1 MLLLPKE
8 KMSVAWWNHVIVATV
23 EELVAM
29 VVEDP
34 KIYDFV
40 IHQYENIRLA
50 YELDK
55 YPKDDPRVIN
65 ERVTQRASEVRE
77 ACRRAMEALT
87 RNLHA
92 RDRALDVLKQFNN
105 GKAEQILRDS
115 KRMAEMVCES
125 PCKFV
130 NHGERAHLLMYALLE
145 SPWHLFEN
153 KEYTIGAVKEM
164 MGHNEFVYGLSIS
177 KICEKMAP
185 ETALDLSNDIL
196 ARLLG
201 YSSYIPTISDAH
213 FFMRVYERMMIIQ
226 CDGSVMR
233 RASPDLMKNEDFL
246 FHLLDVNPKAL
257 TTSPSAPSMKRCL
270 RTFPSLI
277 DRIVSRGKTHRAYYD
292 CLYWSMAL
300 EPIRMCDQYPDAVR
314 DTIRVNPESVCGLS
328 EVLRVRVHRPSRV
341 ILRRR
346 IYERQKGDPRWRMI
360 MESPSL
366 HNDTIQY
373 IPIEY
378 LGDTEFTRG
387 ALRMLENSPRGEEGW
402 AEAVCT
408 LLYYAFLPRSTMNS
422 DQYKM
427 VCKGKEMI
435 RTKIYSDMYHL
446 IVEVLPFMVRK
457 SLENDPYMSFIYHG
471 KNMTTQVLGAFIACI
486 PDKASLLAL
495 VYEVPSMLLV
505 CDTELT
511 RLGCQGWKDK
521 WYIDEEILQVALTKE
536 PELYTQIP
544 RGYKRESV
552 LRWGVRHS
560 LDMRA
565 AYNAWTGE
573 PCSRPFR
580 DFHIFQHYSFFSEI
594 FGDLLKRALPFVEHL
609 VVHIMGYLACHNF
622 EEVRLPRNLPV
633 RAFVDGQWLSGTVR
647 KMMHPRYGI
656 RIPQHMRAEKRKK
669 IVDVMDCDL
678 RYTMEDLK
686 RCDPV
691 QPPVLVHF

>member
-1 MLLLPKE
+1 
-8 KMSVAWWNHVIVATV
+8 MSVAWWNHVIVATV

-29 VVEDP
+29 AVEDP

-40 IHQYENIRLA
+40 THQYENMLLA
-50 YELDK
+50 YELNK
-55 YPKDDPRVIN
+55 YPKEDSSVIN

-77 ACRRAMEALT
+77 ACRRAMEAIT
-87 RNLHA
+87 RNLHT
-92 RDRALDVLKQFNN
+92 RDHALDLLKQFNN
-105 GKAEQILRDS
+105 GEAEKILRDS

-130 NHGERAHLLMYALLE
+130 DHGERAHLLMYALLE
-145 SPWHLFEN
+145 SPWHLFEK
-153 KEYTIGAVKEM
+153 KEYTVGAVNAM
-164 MGHNEFVYGLSIS
+164 MGHNELIYGQQIS

-185 ETALDLSNDIL
+185 ETALNLSSSVL
-196 ARLLG
+196 ASLLAN

-213 FFMRVYERMMIIQ
+213 FFMRLYERMMIIQ

-233 RASPDLMKNEDFL
+233 RASPDLTKNEDFL
-246 FHLLDVNPKAL
+246 FHLLNVNPKAL

-270 RTFPSLI
+270 STFPSLI
-277 DRIVSRGKTHRAYYD
+277 DRIVARGETHRAYYD
-292 CLYWSMAL
+292 CMYFSMSL
-300 EPIRMCDQYPDAVR
+300 EPIRMCEQYPDAVK
-314 DTIRVNPESVCGLS
+314 DTIRLNPESVCGLV
-328 EVLRVRVHRPSRV
+328 EVLRVRLHRPSRV
-341 ILRRR
+341 IPRRR
-346 IYERQKGDPRWRMI
+346 VYDRQKGDPRWRMI

-366 HNDTIQY
+366 HGETTQY
-373 IPIEY
+373 IPEEY
-378 LGDTEFTRG
+378 LGDMEFTKG
-387 ALRMLENSPRGEEGW
+387 ALRMLEVLDVDLTDGW

-408 LLYYAFLPRSTMNS
+408 MLYYAFLPGSTMGL
-422 DQYKM
+422 DQYRI
-427 VCKGKEMI
+427 VCREKEMI
-435 RTKIYSDMYHL
+435 RTNIYSEMYRL
-446 IVEVLPFMVRK
+446 IVKVLPFMIRK
-457 SLENDPYMSFIYHG
+457 SLEKDSYVSCIYHG
-471 KNMTTQVLGAFIACI
+471 KKMITQVLGAFIACI

-495 VYEVPSMLLV
+495 VYEVPSVLLV

-511 RLGCQGWKDK
+511 RLGCRGWEDK
-521 WYIDEEILQVALTKE
+521 WYIDEEILQVALKKE

-544 RGYKRESV
+544 RGYRRESV

-580 DFHIFQHYSFFSEI
+580 DFHLFQHYSFFSEI

-633 RAFVDGQWLSGTVR
+633 RAFVDGQWLPGTVR
-647 KMMHPRYGI
+647 KMKHPLYGI
-656 RIPQHMRAEKRKK
+656 RIPQHVRATKKRKK

-691 QPPVLVHF
+691 QPPVFVHF